1 MTFRSS
7 SLALASV
14 GLVAAV
20 SMAACGADPGAAGDG
35 DALDQGESEMRAS
48 CTNPRRYFVFVSP
61 DDSRCEAIEGRRG
74 AWVPEAQPVFADAPA
89 EVQRATCVLTWV
101 GDRWSRPDR
110 DALTQKIGWQN
121 AAAAAC
127 GSHTTPGIGLLE
139 PIPYVENW
147 TQGGAV
153 GCDVCGITRGN
164 KLWVVLP
171 PERVGLHEVEVRLTS
186 GTTKAFRIQG
196 DASAMALDLPPPPSG
211 AAWVE
216 GRARVY

>member
-1 MTFRSS
+1 MTFRP
-7 SLALASV
+7 SLAIASL
-14 GLVAAV
+14 GFVAAV
-20 SMAACGADPGAAGDG
+20 SMAACAADPGAPGDG
-35 DALDQGESEMRAS
+35 LDEGESEVRAS

-61 DDSRCEAIEGRRG
+61 EGDTRCEAIQGRHG
-74 AWVPEAQPVFADAPA
+74 EWVPEAQPVFADAPA

-101 GDRWSRPDR
+101 GDPWSRPDR
-110 DALTQKIGWQN
+110 DALTAKIGWQN

-127 GSHTTPGIGLLE
+127 GSHAKPGIGLLE

-164 KLWVVLP
+164 DLWVVLP
-171 PERVGLHEVEVRLTS
+171 PERVGRHEVEVRLTN

-196 DASAMALDLPPPPSG
+196 DASAMALELPAPPPG